1 MARSATQ
8 RDHAGVDEQFR
19 DLGDPPDVLDP
30 RLIGEAEIAVD
41 AVAKLVAVKQRGMAA
56 EIAKALVHQIGDRRF
71 AGPSLDRPLVCEAY
85 RDNRELGSFIL
96 IDSLSRCT
104 AAAGMI
110 DFSLR
115 RAHQYPLADAGR
127 GQIRT
132 RPD

>member
-1 MARSATQ
+1 
-8 RDHAGVDEQFR
+8 
-19 DLGDPPDVLDP
+19 
-30 RLIGEAEIAVD
+30 
-41 AVAKLVAVKQRGMAA
+41 MAA

-85 RDNRELGSFIL
+85 RDNRELDSFIL

-127 GQIRT
+127 GQN
-132 RPD
+132 PDPIEAATALRALVHRLERRIGTADLVGGSVVAA